1 MAFGQPD
8 RPVPLDDDVPPFGT
22 RPPWPNKN
30 TPVTRP
36 VEAASISN
44 HMSESSVGARML
56 KNMGWR
62 SGEGLGKEGTGIV
75 APVMAE
81 SYVKGAGLGTMGGRQ
96 DMEELGQGTYKDR
109 AKYMARKRY
118 ESS

>member
-1 MAFGQPD
+1 MKSKSLFYD
-8 RPVPLDDDVPPFGT
+8 
-22 RPPWPNKN
+22 
-30 TPVTRP
+30 RP

-109 AKYMARKRY
+109 AKYMVRSTVR
-118 ESS
+118 